1 MLHTAILAAEAAFE
15 GVKFDSESAAL
26 IAQYNDELSLFR
38 AKKVWTS
45 VLKNSFLLE
54 NSSDYTLASESFPEL
69 GKFVLECN
77 FNSACGRYTFWRI
90 TNSQSPEAQY
100 LIETAHIPLCAS
112 RHEDLIKAPD
122 MQPLMGC
129 SPIKNSVKDDIF
141 LTRRPMSKW
150 LEKLL
155 NNLTE

>member
-1 MLHTAILAAEAAFE
+1 MQQNSIIAAEKSFE
-15 GVKFDSESAAL
+15 GVRFDSEGSVF
-26 IAQYNDELSLFR
+26 IAQYNDELSLHR
-38 AKKVWTS
+38 AKKVWIS

-54 NSSDYTLASESFPEL
+54 QNFDYTLGTEVFPEL
-69 GKFVLECN
+69 GKYVLECH
-77 FNSACGRYTFWRI
+77 FGSACGRYTFWRI

-122 MQPLMGC
+122 MRPLIDEHPRSLEAG
-129 SPIKNSVKDDIF
+129 DAIF
-141 LTRRPMSKW
+141 NGRKPMSRW